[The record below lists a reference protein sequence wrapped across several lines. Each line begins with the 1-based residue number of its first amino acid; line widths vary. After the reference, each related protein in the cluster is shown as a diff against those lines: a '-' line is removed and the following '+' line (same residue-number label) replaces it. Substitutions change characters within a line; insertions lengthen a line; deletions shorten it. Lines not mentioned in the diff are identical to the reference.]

1 MFLKITVKILIRL
14 KYYADT
20 RARCLLT
27 QAIHALF
34 RNDSFSILLEQQ
46 PYTLD
51 SIFLHYT
58 IHISKSIALNASSD
72 FYLHNLHLPRSGRF
86 LAIHFSRKH
95 RISISY
101 TVYRASFS

>member
-14 KYYADT
+14 KYYVDT
-20 RARCLLT
+20 CARCLLT

-58 IHISKSIALNASSD
+58 IHISKSIALNAGSD
-72 FYLHNLHLPRSGRF
+72 FYLQFTFTSVR
-86 LAIHFSRKH
+86 AFSSNTLFQKA
-95 RISISY
+95 SY
-101 TVYRASFS
+101 